1 MAPDTAAPEQT
12 CWWCGG
18 TVPDDGASLTVT
30 GRETKEV
37 RVHVGRQTRRPDDTP
52 VCIKPGN
59 EEEW

>member
-30 GRETKEV
+30 GRETK
-37 RVHVGRQTRRPDDTP
+37 PDDTP